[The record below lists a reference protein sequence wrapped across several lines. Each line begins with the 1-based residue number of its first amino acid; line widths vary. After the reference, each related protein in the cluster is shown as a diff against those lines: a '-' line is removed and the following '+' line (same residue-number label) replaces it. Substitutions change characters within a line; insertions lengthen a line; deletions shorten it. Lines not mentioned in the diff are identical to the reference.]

1 MIGEWIRFG
10 IVACLMIS
18 GVIALFISIFGT
30 FRFNF
35 ALNRIHAASMV
46 DTVVLILFILACI
59 IAEGFTFTSAK
70 FLLIVFIQWCTAPLV
85 SHMLAK
91 YEYMTDTTL
100 AEHCKLPDDEIKKEE
115 E

>member
-1 MIGEWIRFG
+1 MIGEWIKFG
-10 IVACLMIS
+10 VVACLMLT

-46 DTVVLILFILACI
+46 DTIVLILFILACV
-59 IAEGFTFTSAK
+59 IAEGFTFTTGK
-70 FLLIVFIQWCTAPLV
+70 FLIVVFVQWCTAPLV

-91 YEYMTDTTL
+91 SEYMTDDTL
-100 AEHCKLPDDEIKKEE
+100 GEHCKLPDDEIQKEE
-115 E
+115 Q